1 MVLDWY
7 FEVVVSF
14 EKLSSV
20 DESTELASTVSLLS
34 WVTGHIVVS
43 FGFSAG
49 SDSSVES
56 SAVSAGIDDCVVVDE
71 MLDSA

>member
-20 DESTELASTVSLLS
+20 DDSTELASTVSLFS

-56 SAVSAGIDDCVVVDE
+56 SAASAGIEACVVVE
-71 MLDSA
+71 AMVDSE